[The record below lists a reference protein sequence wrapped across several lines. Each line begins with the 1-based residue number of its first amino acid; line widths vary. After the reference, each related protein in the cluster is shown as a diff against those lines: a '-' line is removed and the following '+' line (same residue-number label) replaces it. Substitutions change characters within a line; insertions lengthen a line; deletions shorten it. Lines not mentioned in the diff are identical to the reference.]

1 MILKLDIERVRTID
15 EVRDFMTGSEPV
27 DFHLTDRR
35 GAYDFV
41 TRTLR
46 RLNYAGL
53 SKADKGVVRR
63 FVAKVTGLS
72 RAQSTRL
79 IGQYQ
84 NTGHIRDRRCGATRP
99 FERRYTAV
107 DIRLLA
113 EVDETLGGL
122 CGPTTRRV
130 MRRQY
135 EVFGDER
142 FERLAGLSNSHLYRM
157 RQSTTY
163 RRRRNPTTKTQAT
176 QVSIGERRKPHPQG
190 RPGFLRVDSV
200 HQGDLDGRKGVY
212 EVNLVDEVT
221 QYEFVAA
228 VEGISERFLVP
239 ALEALI
245 EAFPFEIK
253 GFHADNGSEYIN
265 YRVARLLR
273 KLHVEE
279 FTKSRPRR
287 SNDNAL
293 VESKNASVVRRHLG
307 HAHIAR
313 RHAALVNGF
322 LRDVLAPY
330 LNYHRPCHFPVETT
344 DSKGRTRK
352 RYPFE
357 NVTTPYLKLK
367 SLDGA
372 QRYLR
377 PGVTFEQLDSVAVAL
392 DDLAAARLVNAARDQ
407 LFRDIERRETKAA

>member
-15 EVRDFMTGSEPV
+15 AVRDFMAGSEPV

-46 RLNYAGL
+46 RLNYARL
-53 SKADKGVVRR
+53 TKADKGVVGR

-84 NTGHIRDRRCGATRP
+84 NTGHIRDRRGGATRP
-99 FERRYTAV
+99 FERRYTAA

-163 RRRRNPTTKTQAT
+163 RRRRNRATKTQAT
-176 QVSIGERRKPHPQG
+176 QVNIGERRKPHPQG

-245 EAFPFEIK
+245 EAFPFEVK

-279 FTKSRPRR
+279 FTKSRP
-287 SNDNAL
+287 
-293 VESKNASVVRRHLG
+293 
-307 HAHIAR
+307 
-313 RHAALVNGF
+313 
-322 LRDVLAPY
+322 
-330 LNYHRPCHFPVETT
+330 FPVETT

-352 RYPFE
+352 TYPLELTRFRGRVLAFATHRDVGDHRGCVRLASPS
-357 NVTTPYLKLK
+357 NRGP
-367 SLDGA
+367 GA
-372 QRYLR
+372 GRLR
-377 PGVTFEQLDSVAVAL
+377 STRWAHSCRLLSPKGHRRRRGVLGRRPTGLQQGNRSVDS
-392 DDLAAARLVNAARDQ
+392 
-407 LFRDIERRETKAA
+407 TG

>member
-1 MILKLDIERVRTID
+1 MV
-15 EVRDFMTGSEPV
+15 GSEPV

-53 SKADKGVVRR
+53 SKANKGVVRC

-79 IGQYQ
+79 IGQYR

-99 FERRYTAV
+99 FERRYTAA

-142 FERLAGLSNSHLYRM
+142 FERLAGLSNSHLYRI

-176 QVSIGERRKPHPQG
+176 QVSIGERRKPHGNSPPCTYGPNGIG
-190 RPGFLRVDSV
+190 RGLEVVGTALACKR
-200 HQGDLDGRKGVY
+200 DLVGVR
-212 EVNLVDEVT
+212 
-221 QYEFVAA
+221 
-228 VEGISERFLVP
+228 EGS
-239 ALEALI
+239 
-245 EAFPFEIK
+245 
-253 GFHADNGSEYIN
+253 
-265 YRVARLLR
+265 
-273 KLHVEE
+273 
-279 FTKSRPRR
+279 
-287 SNDNAL
+287 
-293 VESKNASVVRRHLG
+293 
-307 HAHIAR
+307 
-313 RHAALVNGF
+313 
-322 LRDVLAPY
+322 
-330 LNYHRPCHFPVETT
+330 
-344 DSKGRTRK
+344 
-352 RYPFE
+352 
-357 NVTTPYLKLK
+357 
-367 SLDGA
+367 
-372 QRYLR
+372 
-377 PGVTFEQLDSVAVAL
+377 
-392 DDLAAARLVNAARDQ
+392 AAAGRFGAGARYWADG
-407 LFRDIERRETKAA
+407 

>member
-1 MILKLDIERVRTID
+1 MILKLDIERVRTIG
-15 EVRDFMTGSEPV
+15 EVRDFMTGSEPI

-142 FERLAGLSNSHLYRM
+142 IERLAGLSNSHLYRM
-157 RQSTTY
+157 RQSTTEVDPFQWTVY
-163 RRRRNPTTKTQAT
+163 VLGFMQ
-176 QVSIGERRKPHPQG
+176 
-190 RPGFLRVDSV
+190 RPGRTFRSRRVT
-200 HQGDLDGRKGVY
+200 G
-212 EVNLVDEVT
+212 T
-221 QYEFVAA
+221 
-228 VEGISERFLVP
+228 P
-239 ALEALI
+239 A
-245 EAFPFEIK
+245 P
-253 GFHADNGSEYIN
+253 GG
-265 YRVARLLR
+265 
-273 KLHVEE
+273 
-279 FTKSRPRR
+279 
-287 SNDNAL
+287 
-293 VESKNASVVRRHLG
+293 
-307 HAHIAR
+307 
-313 RHAALVNGF
+313 
-322 LRDVLAPY
+322 
-330 LNYHRPCHFPVETT
+330 
-344 DSKGRTRK
+344 
-352 RYPFE
+352 
-357 NVTTPYLKLK
+357 
-367 SLDGA
+367 DGA
-372 QRYLR
+372 GYTILR
-377 PGVTFEQLDSVAVAL
+377 
-392 DDLAAARLVNAARDQ
+392 
-407 LFRDIERRETKAA
+407 

>member
-1 MILKLDIERVRTID
+1 MILKLDIERVRNIN
-15 EVRDFMTGSEPV
+15 EVRDFMAGSEPV

-79 IGQYQ
+79 IGQSR

-99 FERRYTAV
+99 FERRYTAA

-228 VEGISERFLVP
+228 
-239 ALEALI
+239 
-245 EAFPFEIK
+245 
-253 GFHADNGSEYIN
+253 Y
-265 YRVARLLR
+265 LR
-273 KLHVEE
+273 RP
-279 FTKSRPRR
+279 TKSRDLAQVCGGPPARITRSDEPHRIGLRR
-287 SNDNAL
+287 PQW
-293 VESKNASVVRRHLG
+293 VESSRLPGKR
-307 HAHIAR
+307 
-313 RHAALVNGF
+313 
-322 LRDVLAPY
+322 
-330 LNYHRPCHFPVETT
+330 T
-344 DSKGRTRK
+344 GR
-352 RYPFE
+352 
-357 NVTTPYLKLK
+357 
-367 SLDGA
+367 
-372 QRYLR
+372 LR
-377 PGVTFEQLDSVAVAL
+377 PPGADGKRRIIS
-392 DDLAAARLVNAARDQ
+392 ARKATKK
-407 LFRDIERRETKAA
+407 EREEFHAYLTKAIG

>member
-1 MILKLDIERVRTID
+1 MN
-15 EVRDFMTGSEPV
+15 S
-27 DFHLTDRR
+27 
-35 GAYDFV
+35 
-41 TRTLR
+41 
-46 RLNYAGL
+46 
-53 SKADKGVVRR
+53 R
-63 FVAKVTGLS
+63 FVPPEVIILNGSFAGIP
-72 RAQSTRL
+72 RALRL
-79 IGQYQ
+79 PNWSVPDPPG
-84 NTGHIRDRRCGATRP
+84 NIRDRSDCSVNRTRP
-99 FERRYTAV
+99 CLKVVDRFRTAA

-163 RRRRNPTTKTQAT
+163 RRRRNPTTKTRAT

-279 FTKSRPRR
+279 FTKSRPHR

-367 SLDGA
+367 SLDSA

-392 DDLAAARLVNAARDQ
+392 DDLAAARLLNAARDQ
-407 LFRDIERRETKAA
+407 LFRDIERRETQAA